1 MLSLTKKT
9 LETKHHNKQI
19 YTYNLNCLLQLGQ
32 LDGVHYKVN
41 TFINSNLSLYINSLL
56 QRVTNMLPY
65 INDFKLFQ
73 KICYTC

>member
-41 TFINSNLSLYINSLL
+41 TFINSIQLGNLFAKSTPLFK
-56 QRVTNMLPY
+56 
-65 INDFKLFQ
+65 NDPDQIVDKL
-73 KICYTC
+73 